1 MTGTS
6 PTPTRT
12 PPRILAIAGS
22 DSSGG
27 AGIQADIKTIT
38 MLSGYAMTAI
48 TAVTAQNTV
57 GVQGITPIDGGFV
70 LEQIASCIEDIG
82 ADAIKIGMLAN
93 EDIVRNVAAA
103 LVAAPEIN
111 ARSAA
116 GHAAKNA
123 PPGTGRF
130 PIVLDPVMIAT
141 SGDTLVDQASI
152 SAMRSRLFPLAT
164 LLTPN
169 LPELELLAGRQLRTL
184 ELMQD
189 AAGELAREIGCH
201 VLAKGGHT
209 GDERVIDVL
218 VDPAGA
224 PTIFEHRRL
233 DTPHTHGSGCTLSSA
248 IATLLG
254 YDLPLED
261 AVRIARKFV
270 FSAMENAP
278 GFGMGH
284 GPMGHQAVRNT
295 R

>member
-1 MTGTS
+1 MTKAAG
-6 PTPTRT
+6 T
-12 PPRILAIAGS
+12 PPRILSIAGS

-57 GVQGITPIDGGFV
+57 GVQGITPIAGEFV
-70 LEQIASCIEDIG
+70 MEQIASCIDDIG
-82 ADAIKIGMLAN
+82 ADAIKIGMLGN
-93 EDIVRNVAAA
+93 VDIVRHVAAA

-116 GHAAKNA
+116 GHAAKDA
-123 PPGTGRF
+123 PAGTGRF
-130 PIVLDPVMIAT
+130 PIVLDPVMVAT
-141 SGDTLVDQASI
+141 SGARLIDEESI
-152 SAMRSRLFPLAT
+152 SAMRARLFPLAT

-169 LPELELLAGRQLRTL
+169 LPELELLSGRQLRTL

-189 AAGELAREIGCH
+189 AAAELAHETGCH

-209 GDERVIDVL
+209 DDERVIDAL
-218 VDPAGA
+218 VSPSAEA
-224 PTIFEHRRL
+224 TIFQHARL
-233 DTPHTHGSGCTLSSA
+233 STPHTHGSGCTLSAA

-254 YDLPLED
+254 HGLALED
-261 AVRIARKFV
+261 AIRIARKFV
-270 FSAMENAP
+270 YSAMENAP

-284 GPMGHQAVRNT
+284 GPMGHQAVRSV

>member
-1 MTGTS
+1 MTKPGS
-6 PTPTRT
+6 T
-12 PPRILAIAGS
+12 PPRILSIAGS

-48 TAVTAQNTV
+48 TAVTAQNSV

-70 LEQIASCIEDIG
+70 LEQIASCIDDIG
-82 ADAIKIGMLAN
+82 VDAIKIGMLGN
-93 EDIVRNVAAA
+93 SDIVRNVAAA
-103 LVAAPEIN
+103 LVTAPEIN

-116 GHAAKNA
+116 GHIAKNA

-130 PIVLDPVMIAT
+130 PIVLDPVMVAT
-141 SGDTLVDQASI
+141 SGATLIDEQSV
-152 SAMRSRLFPLAT
+152 SAMRTRLFPLAT

-169 LPELELLAGRQLRTL
+169 LPELELLSGRTLRTL

-189 AAGELAREIGCH
+189 AAGELAREAGCD

-209 GDERVIDVL
+209 DDAQVIDVL
-218 VDPAGA
+218 VSPSGEA
-224 PTIFEHRRL
+224 TIFHHARL
-233 DTPHTHGSGCTLSSA
+233 STPHTHGSGCTLSAA

-254 YDLPLED
+254 HGLSLED

-270 FSAMENAP
+270 YSAMENAP
-278 GFGMGH
+278 GFGLGN
-284 GPMGHQAVRNT
+284 GPMGHQAVRNWS
-295 R
+295 

>member
-6 PTPTRT
+6 PTPART

-48 TAVTAQNTV
+48 TAVTAQNTI

-70 LEQIASCIEDIG
+70 FEQIASCIEDIG

-123 PPGTGRF
+123 PPETGRF

-152 SAMRSRLFPLAT
+152 LAMRSRLFPLAT

-218 VDPAGA
+218 VDPEGA
-224 PTIFEHRRL
+224 PTIFEHPRL

-278 GFGMGH
+278 GFGIGN